1 MSSSIYLAL
10 PLLALLAIFQAN
22 LLPHFPILGV
32 VPQLF
37 FLAAL
42 AWGMLHG
49 LIEGLVWAFVAGIFV
64 DLFSATPL
72 GVTALASMAAVT
84 VALLVKDVLPENRII
99 VPALVAALATLIFW
113 LIYSTLLRLLM
124 PLMINNL
131 PFLGLTDLAQG
142 VRTPGLLVS
151 IAAGYGL
158 SRNYLALMLQT
169 AFAHALLVLPIY
181 WGFYSLGRLTK
192 RGQLQA

>member
-10 PLLALLAIFQAN
+10 PLMALLAIFQAN
-22 LLPHFPILGV
+22 LLPHFPILGI

-37 FLAAL
+37 FLVAL

-49 LIEGLVWAFVAGIFV
+49 LMEGLVWAFVAGILV

-72 GVTALASMAAVT
+72 GVTALASLAAVA
-84 VALLVKDVLPENRII
+84 VAALIKDVLPENRIV
-99 VPALVAALATLIFW
+99 VPALGAALATLVFW
-113 LIYSTLLRLLM
+113 LVYSTLLRLLM
-124 PLMINNL
+124 PLLINNL

-142 VRTPGLLVS
+142 ARAPGLMGS
-151 IAAGYGL
+151 IASGYGL
-158 SRNYLALMLQT
+158 NRDFLALMLQT
-169 AFAHALLVLPIY
+169 SIAHALLVLPIY
-181 WGFYSLGRLTK
+181 WALYSLERLTR

>member
-10 PLLALLAIFQAN
+10 PLMAVLAILQAA

-49 LIEGLVWAFVAGIFV
+49 LMEGLVWAFAAGILV

-72 GVTALASMAAVT
+72 GVTALASMAAVA
-84 VALLVKDVLPENRII
+84 VAILVKGVLPENRII
-99 VPALVAALATLIFW
+99 VPALLAALATLVFW
-113 LIYSTLLRLLM
+113 IVYSTLLRLLM
-124 PLMINNL
+124 PLLVNSM
-131 PFLGLTDLAQG
+131 PFLGLPDLAEG
-142 VRTPGLLVS
+142 VRAPGLMGN

-158 SRNYLALMLQT
+158 DRNLLGLMLQM
-169 AFAHALLVLPIY
+169 AIAHALLILPIY
-181 WGFYSLGRLTK
+181 WGFYSLEKLTR

>member
-10 PLLALLAIFQAN
+10 PLMALLAMFQAN

-37 FLAAL
+37 FLAVL

-49 LIEGLVWAFVAGIFV
+49 LLEGLVWAFVAGIFV
-64 DLFSATPL
+64 DLFSTTPL
-72 GVTALASMAAVT
+72 GVTALASMAAVA
-84 VALLVKDVLPENRII
+84 VAILIKGVLPANRTI
-99 VPALVAALATLIFW
+99 VPALGAAVATLVFW

-124 PLMINNL
+124 PLLLNSL

-142 VRTPGLLVS
+142 VRAPGLLGS

-158 SRNYLALMLQT
+158 SREFLALMLQT
-169 AFAHALLVLPIY
+169 AITHAILVLPFY
-181 WGFYSLGRLTK
+181 WGFYSLERLTS
-192 RGQLQA
+192 RGQLQT

>member
-1 MSSSIYLAL
+1 MSSSIYIAL
-10 PLLALLAIFQAN
+10 PLMALLAIFQAN

-37 FLAAL
+37 FLVAL

-49 LIEGLVWAFVAGIFV
+49 LLEGLVWAFVAGMLV

-84 VALLVKDVLPENRII
+84 VAILIKGVLPENRIV
-99 VPALVAALATLIFW
+99 VPALGAALATLVFW

-124 PLMINNL
+124 PLLVNSL
-131 PFLGLTDLAQG
+131 PFLGLTDLDQG
-142 VRTPGLLVS
+142 VRAPGLIAS

-158 SRNYLALMLQT
+158 NRDFLALMLQT
-169 AFAHALLVLPIY
+169 AIAHALLVLPIY
-181 WGFYSLGRLTK
+181 WGLNSLERLTR
-192 RGQLQA
+192 RGQLQS